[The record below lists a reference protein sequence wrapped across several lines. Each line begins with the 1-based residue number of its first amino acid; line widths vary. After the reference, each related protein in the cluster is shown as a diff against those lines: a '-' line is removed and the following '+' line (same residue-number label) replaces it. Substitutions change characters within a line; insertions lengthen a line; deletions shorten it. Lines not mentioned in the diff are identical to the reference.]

1 MISVPSSSRTSWV
14 RPLTV
19 AWVPTGMKKGVST
32 VPCGVVRRPRRA
44 SDGSV
49 FAISNE
55 KFIFHETPESRTGKN
70 AGPTSVYQ
78 EKTNAQPTRQATNAA
93 QTPKA
98 MVYVWEPFSF
108 FGFTAAN
115 PTANK
120 IRVQNV
126 KISKDLPSA
135 TSHFAD
141 SSGENAARF
150 AAIGFSRSAVPYGF
164 R

>member
-1 MISVPSSSRTSWV
+1 MISAPSSSRTSWV

-19 AWVPTGMKKGVST
+19 AWVPTGMNTGVSIG
-32 VPCGVVRRPRRA
+32 PRGVVKRPQRA
-44 SDGSV
+44 PVASV
-49 FAISNE
+49 FASSNE
-55 KFIFHETPESRTGKN
+55 KFIFDETPESRTGKN
-70 AGPTSVYQ
+70 ACPTSVYQ

-98 MVYVWEPFSF
+98 IMQVLEPFSF

-115 PTANK
+115 PIANK

-126 KISKDLPSA
+126 KISKDLHSA

-141 SSGENAARF
+141 SSGKNAARF
-150 AAIGFSRSAVPYGF
+150 AAKGFSRSAVP
-164 R
+164 